1 MSLNNLFRF
10 WTWTGFLDSSDVQ
23 GAVLTLKGAHTAHII
38 PIVGEFVT
46 SEAILGSFWT
56 LLSRVRELVEIVAL
70 IPIWATSAS
79 EEEAVVL
86 IPGLVR
92 PCPTSITLDIAS
104 SLGFGLAVAGYESK
118 ET

>member
-23 GAVLTLKGAHTAHII
+23 GTVLTLKGAHTAHII

-56 LLSRVRELVEIVAL
+56 LLGRVRELVEVVAL
-70 IPIWATSAS
+70 IAIRATPTG

-92 PCPTSITLDIAS
+92 PRPTGITFDIAS
-104 SLGFGLAVAGYESK
+104 SLSFSLAVDGI
-118 ET
+118 